1 MPKKPSKPSST
12 NTGNPSPRKGKNL
25 KEKNASSEDDDFS
38 DDELDGEASNS
49 EARTLR
55 LELLPMS
62 AEIVNKQYPPIKI
75 IDDAVLKASEVI
87 LQNIAKI
94 YDMCS
99 RSTNDSMNNDK
110 VKLKDFVFMLNEI
123 EAEHV
128 CNQLTVYTNSKWL
141 EILARDLQDVI
152 GIVET
157 VSGRRKY

>member
-62 AEIVNKQYPPIKI
+62 AEIINKKYPPIKI
-75 IDDAVLKASEVI
+75 IDDAVLKASEGE
-87 LQNIAKI
+87 
-94 YDMCS
+94 Y
-99 RSTNDSMNNDK
+99 
-110 VKLKDFVFMLNEI
+110 
-123 EAEHV
+123 H
-128 CNQLTVYTNSKWL
+128 
-141 EILARDLQDVI
+141 
-152 GIVET
+152 
-157 VSGRRKY
+157 RRYSLMGD

>member
-1 MPKKPSKPSST
+1 MHTMPKKPSKPSST

-75 IDDAVLKASEVI
+75 IEMKASEVI

-94 YDMCS
+94 
-99 RSTNDSMNNDK
+99 
-110 VKLKDFVFMLNEI
+110 
-123 EAEHV
+123 
-128 CNQLTVYTNSKWL
+128 
-141 EILARDLQDVI
+141 
-152 GIVET
+152 
-157 VSGRRKY
+157 